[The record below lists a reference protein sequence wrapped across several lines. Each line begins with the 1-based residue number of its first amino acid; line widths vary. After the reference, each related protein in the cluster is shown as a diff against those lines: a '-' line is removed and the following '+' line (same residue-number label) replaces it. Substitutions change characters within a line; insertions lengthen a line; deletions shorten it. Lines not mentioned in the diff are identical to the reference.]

1 MTLSDEEKQEA
12 AERIEEFR
20 QGIETDDVAQKRFTM
35 YRFFDYMLEKF
46 FELEDV
52 EPGAP
57 EERLEKLKDLNGH
70 VYKISQDFL
79 LASSTMEKEQH
90 LEKIV
95 EKISRML
102 PDPNEESS
110 V

>member
-20 QGIETDDVAQKRFTM
+20 QGLETDDVAQKRFTM
-35 YRFFDYMLEKF
+35 YRFFDFLLEKYF
-46 FELEDV
+46 QLEDV
-52 EPGAP
+52 EPGLP
-57 EERLEKLKDLNGH
+57 DERLEKLKELNGH

-79 LASSTMEKEQH
+79 LASSTMEKEKH

-95 EKISRML
+95 EKVSGEL
-102 PDPNEESS
+102 PDQED
-110 V
+110 

>member
-1 MTLSDEEKQEA
+1 MLSDEEKREA

-20 QGIETDDVAQKRFTM
+20 QGLEKDDVAQKRFTM
-35 YRFFDYMLEKF
+35 YRFFDYLLEKYF
-46 FELEDV
+46 KLEAV

-90 LEKIV
+90 LDKIV
-95 EKISRML
+95 EKVSGEL
-102 PDPNEESS
+102 PNQED
-110 V
+110 